1 MMFAALTTMH
11 VCVCAHTYRYAVGR
25 VYWRA
30 AVGSHTRLEATE
42 AVFDIVSSEKTA
54 AASSEVLEAD
64 CIMVTA
70 QAMTLYQGT
79 TTSTNTAI
87 ASSGNSGAT
96 AKWSLKLGNIKL
108 ATAILD
114 LCG

>member
-1 MMFAALTTMH
+1 MIN
-11 VCVCAHTYRYAVGR
+11 RYTVGR

-30 AVGSHTRLEATE
+30 AAGSHTRLEATE
-42 AVFDIVSSEKTA
+42 AVFDIVSSERTA
-54 AASSEVLEAD
+54 AASSEVLEAE

-79 TTSTNTAI
+79 TISTHTA
-87 ASSGNSGAT
+87 AGSSSGSSGAT
-96 AKWSLKLGNIKL
+96 AKWSLRLGNVKL

>member
-1 MMFAALTTMH
+1 M
-11 VCVCAHTYRYAVGR
+11 CVYVLYIQLRYAVGR

-42 AVFDIVSSEKTA
+42 AVFDIVSSERTA
-54 AASSEVLEAD
+54 AASSEVLEAE

-79 TTSTNTAI
+79 TISTSTATGG
-87 ASSGNSGAT
+87 SGSSGAT
-96 AKWSLKLGNIKL
+96 ARWSLRLGNVKL